1 MKFSA
6 GVKYLFIPERA
17 HRLFLC
23 LRADDDTLK
32 YEAVQGSSPFIH
44 IVNEKLRGFD
54 VESVREKAFLNVGAV
69 QLIQSIELNEDDLIH
84 LMQYRVDWPQ
94 IA

>member
-1 MKFSA
+1 MRFFA

-23 LRADDDTLK
+23 LRAEYGTLK
-32 YEAVQGSSPFIH
+32 YEAVQGSGAFIH

-69 QLIQSIELNEDDLIH
+69 QLIQSIELNQDDLNH
-84 LMQYRVDWPQ
+84 LMQYRVDCPQ
-94 IA
+94 TA